1 MSVDWFWP
9 RLRIFARWFQGWSW
23 NGRSYIHEWSK
34 RKIGIAILIP
44 GDIPSHLTSPNIRII
59 NASWWVSF
67 DNEQLSSNNG
77 TYACTHFRFP
87 LIWPWCHN
95 ATLEPHFPP
104 FNNSAAYSC
113 VFRRPK
119 CPPLFSVLYF
129 MLLFHPSTFASR
141 AEQRFARRLISCT
154 IKASAVL
161 PSTIS
166 QIQEDD
172 RTSPYLLRTLV
183 SGWQRKDHCASPL
196 LVTQPQSFAFGCS
209 HAIRANQDAGSF
221 GPGRLPRYLPIED
234 RTLCTLVPGPLPS
247 VCEPDQRPWAV
258 SASLPLWSKSLAP
271 EWLSSGLNIQW
282 MIVIWAP
289 ELPHSDFSFDGRVS
303 PTEQPLNK
311 RSVVTVNLSV
321 IAGDSGSVLP
331 FVAHSYQPHNP
342 LETRFFRGHGLVN
355 STLYREL

>member
-9 RLRIFARWFQGWSW
+9 RSRIFSRWFQGLSW

-34 RKIGIAILIP
+34 RKIGIAIFIP

-67 DNEQLSSNNG
+67 DNEQLSPNNG

-119 CPPLFSVLYF
+119 CPPLFSVLCF
-129 MLLFHPSTFASR
+129 MLLSHPSTFASR

-154 IKASAVL
+154 MKASAVL

-196 LVTQPQSFAFGCS
+196 LVTQPQSFAFGSS
-209 HAIRANQDAGSF
+209 HAIRANQDAGSL
-221 GPGRLPRYLPIED
+221 GHGRLPRYLPIED

-247 VCEPDQRPWAV
+247 VCLSPINAREQFQRLCPCDPKALHPNGCLPASIFNEWYLSTWAT
-258 SASLPLWSKSLAP
+258 SFRLFIWWTGLAHRTT
-271 EWLSSGLNIQW
+271 I
-282 MIVIWAP
+282 
-289 ELPHSDFSFDGRVS
+289 
-303 PTEQPLNK
+303 EQEK
-311 RSVVTVNLSV
+311 RSDRQFKRYSW
-321 IAGDSGSVLP
+321 
-331 FVAHSYQPHNP
+331 
-342 LETRFFRGHGLVN
+342 R
-355 STLYREL
+355 

>member
-9 RLRIFARWFQGWSW
+9 RLRIFARRFQGWSW

-113 VFRRPK
+113 VFRHPK
-119 CPPLFSVLYF
+119 CPPLFSVLCF
-129 MLLFHPSTFASR
+129 MLLFHPGTFASR

-234 RTLCTLVPGPLPS
+234 RTLCTTIAQCLWARSTPVSSFSVFALVIQKPCTRMVVFWPQYSMNDSYLS
-247 VCEPDQRPWAV
+247 TWAT
-258 SASLPLWSKSLAP
+258 SFRLFIWWTGLAHRTT
-271 EWLSSGLNIQW
+271 I
-282 MIVIWAP
+282 
-289 ELPHSDFSFDGRVS
+289 
-303 PTEQPLNK
+303 EQEK
-311 RSVVTVNLSV
+311 RSDRQFKRYSW
-321 IAGDSGSVLP
+321 
-331 FVAHSYQPHNP
+331 
-342 LETRFFRGHGLVN
+342 R
-355 STLYREL
+355 